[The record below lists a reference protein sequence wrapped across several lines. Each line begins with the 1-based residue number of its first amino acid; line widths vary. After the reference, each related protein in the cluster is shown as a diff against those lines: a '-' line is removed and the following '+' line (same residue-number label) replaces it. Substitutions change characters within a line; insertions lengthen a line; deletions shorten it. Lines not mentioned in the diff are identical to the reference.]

1 MPCGLKGLT
10 AVFKG
15 AIEQFNKTAL
25 QGEAQ
30 EAALSRLPKREVKNK
45 KKATILKSN
54 ISQRAAP

>member
-1 MPCGLKGLT
+1 MPCRLKGLN

-15 AIEQFNKTAL
+15 AIERFNKTAL

-45 KKATILKSN
+45 KATILKSN
-54 ISQRAAP
+54 ISQRDAP